1 MTRRRSGLLLVALLA
16 WLLAPAG
23 AMAVTLDEVAKEVK
37 CPTCSTPLSV
47 SDAPVARDMKEY
59 IRTRIGE
66 GASKEEII
74 DELEAEFGPTIHATP
89 PKEGFDLMA
98 WVVPIGAVLLGLG
111 LIPVVVRA
119 WRSRPPPA
127 PAAPITAEDARRL
140 DEELR
145 RRST

>member
-1 MTRRRSGLLLVALLA
+1 MARLRPAILLLALLSL
-16 WLLAPAG
+16 LLAPAG
-23 AMAVTLDEVAKEVK
+23 ALAVTLDDVAKEVK

-47 SDAPVARDMKEY
+47 SDAPVARDMKAY
-59 IRTRIGE
+59 IRTRIAE
-66 GASKEEII
+66 GASKDQII

-98 WVVPIGAVLLGLG
+98 WVVPIGAVLLGLA
-111 LIPVVVRA
+111 LIPAVVRA

-127 PAAPITAEDARRL
+127 TTTPISAEDARRL

-145 RRST
+145 RRSG

>member
-1 MTRRRSGLLLVALLA
+1 MRAWSGLLVVALLA
-16 WLLAPAG
+16 GLLAPAS
-23 AMAVTLDEVAKEVK
+23 ALAVTLDEVAKEVK

-47 SDAPVARDMKEY
+47 SDAPVARDMKDY
-59 IRTRIGE
+59 IRTRIAE

-89 PKEGFDLMA
+89 PKEGFDLVA
-98 WVVPIGAVLLGLG
+98 WMVPIGAVLLGLA

-119 WRSRPPPA
+119 WRSRPPPG
-127 PAAPITAEDARRL
+127 PTTPITAEDARRL

-145 RRST
+145 RRSS

>member
-1 MTRRRSGLLLVALLA
+1 MVRGWAGLLLVALLA
-16 WLLAPAG
+16 GLLAPAG
-23 AMAVTLDEVAKEVK
+23 ALAVTLDEVAKEVK

-59 IRTRIGE
+59 IRTRIAE
-66 GASKEEII
+66 GASKEQII
-74 DELEAEFGPTIHATP
+74 DELEVEFGPTIHATP

-98 WVVPIGAVLLGLG
+98 WLVPIGAVLLGLA

-119 WRSRPPPA
+119 WRSRPPPG
-127 PAAPITAEDARRL
+127 PTAPITDEDARRL